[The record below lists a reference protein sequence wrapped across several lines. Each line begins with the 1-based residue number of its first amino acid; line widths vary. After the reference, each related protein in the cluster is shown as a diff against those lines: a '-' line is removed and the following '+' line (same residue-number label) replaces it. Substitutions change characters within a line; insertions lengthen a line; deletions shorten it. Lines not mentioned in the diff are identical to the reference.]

1 LRRRLGWFAILAV
14 TVVLLVIGGARDRG
28 AASTLERV
36 REISATTKCP
46 VCVGESVGQ
55 SNAPASVIIK
65 KEIANQVAAGKSDT
79 EIRVFIASKY
89 SGAVQ
94 LTPPATGAASLV
106 WVLPVVLLVLL
117 GAVAIKVFRR
127 TGP

>member
-1 LRRRLGWFAILAV
+1 M
-14 TVVLLVIGGARDRG
+14 LLVIGGARDRG

-55 SNAPASVIIK
+55 SNAAASVIIK
-65 KEIANQVAAGKSDT
+65 KEIANQVAAGKSDN
-79 EIRVFIASKY
+79 EIRVFIASTY

-106 WVLPVVLLVLL
+106 WVIPVMLFVLL
-117 GAVAIKVFRR
+117 GAVAITVFRR

>member
-1 LRRRLGWFAILAV
+1 LRRRIGWFAILAV
-14 TVVLLVIGGARDRG
+14 TTVLLVIGGARDRG

-46 VCVGESVGQ
+46 ACVGESVGQ

-65 KEIANQVAAGKSDT
+65 KEIANQVAAGKSDS
-79 EIRVFIASKY
+79 EIRVFIASTY
-89 SGAVQ
+89 AGAVQ

-106 WVLPVVLLVLL
+106 WVLPVMLLVLL
-117 GAVAIKVFRR
+117 GAVAITVFRR

>member
-1 LRRRLGWFAILAV
+1 LRRRIGWFAILAV

-46 VCVGESVGQ
+46 V
-55 SNAPASVIIK
+55 IIK

-79 EIRVFIASKY
+79 EIRVFIASTY

-106 WVLPVVLLVLL
+106 WVLPVMLLVLL
-117 GAVAIKVFRR
+117 GAVAITVFRR

>member
-1 LRRRLGWFAILAV
+1 MRRRIGWVAILAV
-14 TVVLLVIGGARDRG
+14 TIVLLVIGGTRDRG

-65 KEIANQVAAGKSDT
+65 KEIANEVAAGKSDS

-117 GAVAIKVFRR
+117 AAAAITVFRR
-127 TGP
+127 SGP